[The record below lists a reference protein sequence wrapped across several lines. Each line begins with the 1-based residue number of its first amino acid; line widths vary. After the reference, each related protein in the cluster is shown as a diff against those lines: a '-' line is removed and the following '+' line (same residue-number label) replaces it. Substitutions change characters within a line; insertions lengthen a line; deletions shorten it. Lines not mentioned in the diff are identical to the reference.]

1 MATRKLVSKHI
12 SASSSTYV
20 GRDGE
25 LVLDTVNNTLKVSD
39 GSTPGGVTL
48 NTDSTYTPGSS
59 QQSVTVNGTGPS
71 NATAVTLTGTDA
83 HIVLLVTSSVP
94 TGPSNAT
101 LQLGAGAFQGQT
113 LTVLHKATNIAGSSI
128 SVYNISGGNSVQF
141 VVGNAIHCVY
151 ADSEWHF
158 SGNYSRY

>member
-48 NTDSTYTPGSS
+48 NTDGSAS
-59 QQSVTVNGTGPS
+59 EASFTVKTTDFSAVAGTRYGVNTASNTVT
-71 NATAVTLTGTDA
+71 
-83 HIVLLVTSSVP
+83 
-94 TGPSNAT
+94 AT
-101 LQLGAGAFQGQT
+101 LPSSPSTGDAVFFADAGGAFAT
-113 LTVLHKATNIAGSSI
+113 YNLTIGRNGNTIMGLAEDMTVSTNNSSTGLFYNGSTWRI
-128 SVYNISGGNSVQF
+128 Y
-141 VVGNAIHCVY
+141 
-151 ADSEWHF
+151 
-158 SGNYSRY
+158 